1 MVKFSIVMPIYN
13 SDKYLKEC
21 LDSVL
26 NQTFEDF
33 EVICIDDG
41 STDNSKAILED
52 YAKKDNRVKVYSQ
65 ENQGVGAARNHGLNL
80 AEGKYINFLDS
91 DDYLSPNALKSVHDF
106 FEKHYDEID
115 VVSIPIFFSNEKNH
129 SLNNKFNLKDDPKD
143 KIIDILEE
151 EDAIQSSVNS
161 TFIKSECIDDL
172 KFETDVAV
180 DEGLIF
186 INKILLL
193 KNRMGLVKDAKYYFG
208 RTNHNSLQKIGKDKK
223 SFYAQRLRRLRELI
237 DYSKEKNGSVHE
249 YIQNSITYSLKSF
262 EKIENLPEYLTKDE
276 INEFWE
282 CFYELL
288 SDIDEEA
295 LFNTRIIKKKKIYFS
310 RFLMYIKNH
319 KEFHTEM
326 GEDEDGKAQI
336 LLKTKDLV
344 INTLDKHKIFL
355 DIVELKDGFM
365 NISGN
370 FVSSCANEAL
380 RIEAIKIS
388 NGKKEVYKGKHVEYP
403 RTTRRTKR
411 YLGIDWRFNYNF
423 DLKIPIEKDEETRI
437 DFRTIYEEDGK
448 KHIMKSKIGFRRFAE
463 LSKYSHYYI
472 RDSQIV
478 TTLNKS
484 IHIMPYR
491 YSKALRLEVSS
502 FKKILTSKQKYRF
515 QAIFYRLLYL
525 ILLPKMKDKRI
536 YMFMDRRD
544 STGDNGEHLFRYAY
558 DQNDGIR
565 KYFALTDDCNE
576 YKKLKGEYGKN
587 ILKFGSIKHKTMYMF
602 TEKLI
607 SSQGYKNHVNPF
619 ADKNLKL
626 VQGISS
632 PPIYFLQHGV
642 VKYNRTNW
650 LRKYDFNFSLM
661 LAVSDLDYR
670 AFVENYNYD
679 KEIIQNLG
687 FPRFDNLTNEN
698 IKKEIIIIPTWRQA
712 LRTTQNLLDSEY
724 FSRWNN
730 LLKNKEL
737 MDFAKENGYKII
749 YKPHPNSKKFLEFF
763 NTEYVEVEEKRRFH
777 DILCES
783 ALMITDY
790 SSVHFDFA
798 YLNKPVIYYQYGDP
812 SIEIPE
818 LGDSLIEEDLCTF
831 GAVIKEEED
840 LINKIKE
847 YIINDCKIEDE
858 YRDRV
863 INFFKFNDKNNCKR
877 VYDWILKH

>member
-1 MVKFSIVMPIYN
+1 MVKFSIIIPVYN
-13 SDKYLKEC
+13 SEQYLEEC

-41 STDNSKAILED
+41 STDDSKAILED
-52 YAKKDNRVKVYSQ
+52 YANKDSRIKIYSQ
-65 ENQGVGAARNHGLNL
+65 ENKGQGAARNYGMEL

-91 DDYLSPNALKSVHDF
+91 DDYLTPNTLKSVHDF
-106 FEKHYDEID
+106 FEEHWDEID

-129 SLNNKFNLKDDPKD
+129 SLNNKFTLKKDPKN
-143 KIIDILEE
+143 KVIDIVEE
-151 EDAIQSSVNS
+151 ENAIQSSVNS
-161 TFIKSECIDDL
+161 TFIKSECIGDVKFDTDL
-172 KFETDVAV
+172 AV
-180 DEGLIF
+180 DDGLIF

-193 KNRMGLVKDAKYYFG
+193 SNRMGLVKDAKYYFG
-208 RTNHNSLQKIGKDKK
+208 RTNPNSLRKTGKDKK
-223 SFYAQRLRRLRELI
+223 SFYTQRLKCLKELI
-237 DYSKEKNGSVHE
+237 DYSKEKNGSAPE
-249 YIQNSITYSLKSF
+249 YIQNAITYSLKSF
-262 EKIENLPEYLTKDE
+262 EKIENLPEYFTNEE

-282 CFYELL
+282 CFYDVL
-288 SDIDEEA
+288 SDIDKEA

-319 KEFHTEM
+319 KEFHTEIEENEN
-326 GEDEDGKAQI
+326 GVTRA
-336 LLKTKDLV
+336 LLKTKDVL

-365 NISGN
+365 NITGN
-370 FVSSCANEAL
+370 FVSSCKNEAL
-380 RIEAIKIS
+380 RIEAIKVS
-388 NGKKEVYKGKHVEYP
+388 DGKKEVYKGKYVEYP

-423 DLKIPIEKDEETRI
+423 DLKIPIEKNKETKI

-448 KHIMKSKIGFRRFAE
+448 KHMMENKIRFRRFAE

-478 TTLNKS
+478 TTLSKS
-484 IHIMPYR
+484 IYIMPYK

-502 FKKILTSKQKYRF
+502 FKKILTSKQKYKFR
-515 QAIFYRLLYL
+515 AIFYRLLYL
-525 ILLPKMKDKRI
+525 ILLPKMRDKKI
-536 YMFMDRRD
+536 YMFMDRRN

-558 DQNDGIR
+558 DQKDGIS
-565 KYFALTDDCNE
+565 KYFALTDDCKE

-607 SSQGYKNHVNPF
+607 SSQGYKKHINPF
-619 ADKNLKL
+619 ADQNLKL
-626 VQGISS
+626 VQGIST

-650 LRKYDFNFSLM
+650 LRKYDFNFSL
-661 LAVSDLDYR
+661 LLTVSDLDYN
-670 AFVENYNYD
+670 AFVENYNYE
-679 KEIIQNLG
+679 KEIIQKLG
-687 FPRFDNLTNEN
+687 FPRFDNLTNETT
-698 IKKEIIIIPTWRQA
+698 KKEIIIIPTWRQA
-712 LRTTQNLLDSEY
+712 LKTKQNLLDSEY
-724 FSRWNN
+724 FRRWNN

-737 MDFAKENGYKII
+737 ADYAKEKGYEII

-763 NTEYVEVEEKRRFH
+763 NTENVVVDEERRFH

-818 LGDSLIEEDLCTF
+818 LGDSLIDEDACTF
-831 GAVIKEEED
+831 GAVIKDED
-840 LINKIKE
+840 ELIDKIKG
-847 YIINDCKIEDE
+847 YIETDCEIEEE

-863 INFFKFNDKNNCKR
+863 HNFFKFNDKNNCKR